1 MRKPMIAA
9 AVALSFSAGANASV
23 VDFGDGGVALQ
34 GVFDSISTDGSN
46 DVKVATD
53 GLSDDVDSA
62 WAIGATGGSVST
74 MVIELAD
81 YKGTNSFGIYDLNDH
96 TNSVELF
103 GGANVAGDQ
112 VLLSILA
119 DGSVKINLTDT
130 LTDLGSLGNFGY
142 YLGVAAT
149 GNTYYSDS
157 SLNGDGFDHMAAYEG
172 IGEELQIDPYAAGPW
187 GSNEYILAWEDL
199 HVGGDKDFTD
209 FVVMV
214 ESVSPVPVPEPA
226 SVALLGLGLVGL
238 GFARRAKKA

>member
-1 MRKPMIAA
+1 MKKSMIAA

-23 VDFGDGGVALQ
+23 VTFGDDNGAELQ
-34 GVFDSISTDGSN
+34 NVFDSIATDGSN
-46 DVKVATD
+46 DVNVTTD
-53 GLSDDVDSA
+53 GLSDAIDSA
-62 WAIGATGGSVST
+62 WTIGATGGSVST
-74 MVIELAD
+74 MVIELAG

-103 GGANVAGDQ
+103 GGANIAGDQ

-142 YLGVAAT
+142 YLDVTAT
-149 GNTYYSDS
+149 GNTYYSNT
-157 SLNGDGFDHMAAYEG
+157 SLNSDGFDHMAAYQG
-172 IGEELQIDPYAAGPW
+172 IGEELQIAPYAAGPW

-199 HVGGDKDFTD
+199 HNGGDKDFND
-209 FVVMV
+209 LVVMV
-214 ESVSPVPVPEPA
+214 ESVSPVPEPA